1 MLESYK
7 CYNKDL
13 YLYKSDGSP
22 DYEALENEVE
32 KARDELISQGCWDE
46 EYIEEAVLEYR
57 TDLMF
62 DQASKRRRKEN
73 LVNEEAHKWDAFKA
87 GMKAGF
93 WMWLFRKRW

>member
-32 KARDELISQGCWDE
+32 KARKELISQGCWDE
-46 EYIEEAVLEYR
+46 EYIEEAVIKYR

-73 LVNEEAHKWDAFKA
+73 FVNEEAHKWDAFKA

-93 WMWLFRKRW
+93 LIWLFRKRW